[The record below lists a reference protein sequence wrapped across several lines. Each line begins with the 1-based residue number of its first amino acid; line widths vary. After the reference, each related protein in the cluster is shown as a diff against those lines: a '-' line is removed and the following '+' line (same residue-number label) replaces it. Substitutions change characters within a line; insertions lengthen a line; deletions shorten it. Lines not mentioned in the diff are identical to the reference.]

1 MDEKINFISKNISKI
16 NNTTE
21 ILNYIETNKINYS
34 KNSNGYFLNLSLIE
48 NKHIDFLYINI
59 KNNLII
65 LDLCK
70 KDVIIPDVK
79 YKEIKKIYERIKLT
93 DLEKKILNYI

>member
-1 MDEKINFISKNISKI
+1 MDEKINFISKNISKV

-21 ILNYIETNKINYS
+21 ILNYIENNKINYS

-48 NKHIDFLYINI
+48 HEHVDFLYINI
-59 KNNLII
+59 KNNLKI

-70 KDVIIPDVK
+70 KNIIIPDVK
-79 YKEIKKIYERIKLT
+79 YKEIKKKYEKIKLT
-93 DLEKKILNYI
+93 DLEKKMLNYI